1 MCVYCYHLLV
11 VAIAVG
17 DTTGL
22 IVGVYF
28 AGVLTTLLFVGP
40 VLVIVFIILRS
51 K

>member
-1 MCVYCYHLLV
+1 MCILLSSP
-11 VAIAVG
+11 IAAG
-17 DTTGL
+17 DSTGV

-40 VLVIVFIILRS
+40 ALVIVFIILRS